1 MSNIDLQVETFAAE
15 IDLDQLDRQGEV
27 DMRVVDRW
35 SQLKMRDYSPGQLLE
50 SVYRHVK
57 GLQSGNQLVL
67 VHHLTQ
73 LNMIAD
79 EIESRR
85 MQEV

>member
-15 IDLDQLDRQGEV
+15 IDLDELDRQGEV
-27 DMRVVDRW
+27 DMRVVDHW
-35 SQLKMRDYSPGQLLE
+35 SQLKMRGYDSDQLLD

-57 GLQSGNQLVL
+57 GLQSGNELVL

-85 MQEV
+85 IQEV